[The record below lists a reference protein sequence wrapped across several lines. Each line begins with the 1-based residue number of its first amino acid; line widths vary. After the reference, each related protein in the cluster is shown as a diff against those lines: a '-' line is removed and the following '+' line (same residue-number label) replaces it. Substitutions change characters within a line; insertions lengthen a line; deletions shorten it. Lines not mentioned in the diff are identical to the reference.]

1 MPVRAWLDEC
11 FATTGER
18 HLADQLEG
26 PKAPCLAAEGLG
38 EDLDLLLAGALYLDK
53 DRPLVHSHA
62 ALINQRAYLIW
73 HPEARQSQCFRTRF
87 LESVG
92 LEVLNIAK
100 PVQLD
105 DQEWH
110 QLISVFEHV
119 GRDGDGIGSKL
130 VSRFRHRA
138 QRLSLAAT
146 ELAPAAKRRGKG
158 GFPLR
163 IHSAWP
169 AAPGAGS
176 MLQNLPVP
184 RLGRHGRKRPF
195 PGRRRRRRMPDV
207 AHDLAVD
214 APSGNSQRVP
224 AATRSLRLRDI
235 RSSLLTRTVLA
246 GAAVLAL
253 SFALLAFTPVQ
264 VSTTI
269 HPDQAA
275 ILFGGMVAMIAIQTL
290 LVRRALSPLRR
301 LSHEMRQIDLRRPR
315 YLLSETPDQGPEI
328 AAFVAAFNEMVERL
342 AEERRR
348 SARAALLGQESERLR
363 VARELH
369 DEVGQSLTAV
379 ALEVERLGSGASGT
393 AEARLKA
400 LTTELQKTLDD
411 VRRIGRELRPEALDD
426 LGLVNALIALVSR
439 IDRQTDLRI
448 TRALGADLPA
458 LDSEQELVVYR
469 VAQEALTN
477 AVRHAD
483 AQSARLELDREG
495 TEVVLGVSDDGSG
508 LPDRSTGSGQGIEGM
523 RERAMLVGASLEVG
537 PQAGG
542 GTRVRLALPV
552 PRP

>member
-1 MPVRAWLDEC
+1 
-11 FATTGER
+11 
-18 HLADQLEG
+18 
-26 PKAPCLAAEGLG
+26 
-38 EDLDLLLAGALYLDK
+38 
-53 DRPLVHSHA
+53 
-62 ALINQRAYLIW
+62 
-73 HPEARQSQCFRTRF
+73 
-87 LESVG
+87 
-92 LEVLNIAK
+92 
-100 PVQLD
+100 
-105 DQEWH
+105 
-110 QLISVFEHV
+110 
-119 GRDGDGIGSKL
+119 
-130 VSRFRHRA
+130 
-138 QRLSLAAT
+138 
-146 ELAPAAKRRGKG
+146 
-158 GFPLR
+158 
-163 IHSAWP
+163 
-169 AAPGAGS
+169 
-176 MLQNLPVP
+176 
-184 RLGRHGRKRPF
+184 
-195 PGRRRRRRMPDV
+195 
-207 AHDLAVD
+207 
-214 APSGNSQRVP
+214 
-224 AATRSLRLRDI
+224 LRLRDI